1 MKFKAILFDL
11 DGTILNTDEMI
22 VKVFEEL
29 YRVYRNGVMTPKEQI
44 YYFSGPPLLDT
55 VKKEFPNQDPNF
67 MISEFEEL
75 SPLYYDKYV
84 SLYPGSFE
92 VLDALKKMHI
102 KLGVVTNKLRGTA
115 VKSLK
120 QFGLYNFFDVIVALD
135 DVNYPKPNEEGV
147 LKAMSLLRISDPN
160 DVLYV
165 GDNAIDYLTSLN
177 AGVKSALVVWGP
189 RILDN
194 KLNPD
199 IKVKT
204 FKELLDYA
212 KES

>member
-11 DGTILNTDEMI
+11 DGTLLNTDEMI

-29 YRVYRNGVMTPKEQI
+29 YRVYRHGVMTPKEQI

-55 VKKEFPNQDPNF
+55 VKKEFPDQDPNF
-67 MISEFEEL
+67 MVEEFEEL
-75 SPLYYDKYV
+75 SPLYYGKYV

-92 VLDALKKMHI
+92 VLKALKEMNI

-115 VKSLK
+115 LKSLK
-120 QFGLYNFFDVIVALD
+120 QFKLYDFFDVIVALD
-135 DVNYPKPNEEGV
+135 DVSSPKPNEEGI
-147 LKAMSLLRISDPN
+147 LKAVSILKIENLD

-212 KES
+212 KQS